1 MKPKTKIQ
9 KEVARLSRRLP
20 KITEAQEAYA
30 CRHCFDHIGR
40 KTAKG
45 VITCTECGYTWQSDG
60 ALADSSCGCTCPHCG
75 TELQVVQTL
84 KRIFAERAYFCVLT
98 TCKGFQVLRFFYVN
112 TYRKVGQKAD
122 YWTDEVVQRWIAPDG
137 RTVPL
142 AKLRPMFGWSDSWIW
157 SSDLEVRPD
166 KQLYDVSPQV
176 IYPRMSIIPALRQRG
191 FTGKTY
197 GLTPFRLIHG
207 LLACNRLE
215 TLLKI
220 GQIPLLQHF
229 SLHSYDRIDTYWPSV
244 KIAARNGYIVPDG
257 SLWCDYLD
265 ELRNFGKDLHNPK
278 YVCPTD
284 LQAEHDR
291 WMHKRQERI
300 ERERLAEQ
308 QRRIRENE
316 STYREQKSRFFG
328 LAFSDKKITVR
339 VLESVREFYEEGKAM
354 HHCVFSNAYY
364 ERPDSLILSA
374 TIGGKR
380 IETVEVSL
388 ATFDIVQSRGV
399 CNSQTEYHK
408 RIVKLVRKNMPLIV
422 QRMTA

>member
-20 KITEAQEAYA
+20 RITEAQEAYA
-30 CRHCFDHIGR
+30 YRHCFDHIGR
-40 KTAKG
+40 RTATG
-45 VITCTECGYTWQSDG
+45 IITCTECGHAWQGDG
-60 ALADSSCGCTCPHCG
+60 ALTDSLCGCTCPQCG
-75 TELQVVQTL
+75 TELQVMQTR
-84 KRIFAERAYFCVLT
+84 KRIFSDSAYFCILT

-112 TYRKVGQKAD
+112 TYRKVGHKAD
-122 YWTDEVVQRWIAPDG
+122 YWVDEVVQRWIAPDG

-142 AKLRPMFGWSDSWIW
+142 AKLRPLFSWSDSWIW
-157 SSDLEVRPD
+157 SSHMEVRPE
-166 KQLYDVSPQV
+166 KQLYDVSPQA
-176 IYPRMSIIPALRQRG
+176 IYPRMSIIPELRQRG

-197 GLTPFRLIHG
+197 GLTPFCLIHG
-207 LLACNRLE
+207 LLACNRME

-220 GQIPLLQHF
+220 GQIPLLEYF
-229 SLHSYDRIDTYWPSV
+229 SRHSYDRIDTYWPSV

-300 ERERLAEQ
+300 ERERLQEQ
-308 QRRIRENE
+308 QRRIREYE
-316 STYREQKSRFFG
+316 PTYREQKSKFFG

-354 HHCVFSNAYY
+354 HHCVFSNEYY
-364 ERPDSLILSA
+364 KHTDSLILSA
-374 TIGGKR
+374 TLDGKR
-380 IETVEVSL
+380 IETVEVAL
-388 ATFDIVQSRGV
+388 DTLEVVQSRGV
-399 CNSQTEYHK
+399 RNTHTEYHNT
-408 RIVKLVRKNMPLIV
+408 IIKLVKKNMPQIKK
-422 QRMTA
+422 RMTA

>member
-1 MKPKTKIQ
+1 MKPKTQIQ
-9 KEVARLSRRLP
+9 IEVARLSRRLP
-20 KITEAQEAYA
+20 HITEAQKNHAF
-30 CRHCFDHIGR
+30 RHCFDHIGR
-40 KTAKG
+40 RSAKG
-45 VITCTECGYTWQSDG
+45 VISCTECGHSWQGDG
-60 ALADSSCGCTCPHCG
+60 ALADNLCGCTCPNCG
-75 TELQVVQTL
+75 TELKLLQTR
-84 KRIFAERAYFCVLT
+84 KRIFSGNAYFCILT

-112 TYRKVGQKAD
+112 AYRKVGHKAG

-142 AKLRPMFGWSDSWIW
+142 AKLRPMFGWSDSWVW

-166 KQLYDVSPQV
+166 KRLYDVLPQA
-176 IYPRMSIIPALRQRG
+176 IYRRMSIIPALRQRG

-197 GLTPFRLIHG
+197 ELTPFRLIHG
-207 LLACNRLE
+207 LLTCNRLE

-220 GQIPLLQHF
+220 GQIPLLQYF
-229 SLHSYDRIDTYWPSV
+229 SHHSYDRIDTYWPSV

-300 ERERLAEQ
+300 ERERLEEQ

-316 STYREQKSRFFG
+316 TVYREQKSKFFG
-328 LAFSDKKITVR
+328 LTFSDKKITAR
-339 VLESVREFYEEGKAM
+339 VLESVRDFYEEGKAM

-374 TIGGKR
+374 TIGRQR

-388 ATFDIVQSRGV
+388 ATFNVVQSRGV
-399 CNSQTEYHK
+399 CNSQTEYHN